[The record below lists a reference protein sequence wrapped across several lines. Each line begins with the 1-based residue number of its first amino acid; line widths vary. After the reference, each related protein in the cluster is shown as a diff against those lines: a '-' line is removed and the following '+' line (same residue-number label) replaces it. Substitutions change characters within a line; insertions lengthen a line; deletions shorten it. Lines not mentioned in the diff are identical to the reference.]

1 MVDNATGERMK
12 LPEINITKKEEIKVA
27 TPVKD
32 ENGNINGLIG
42 LDVLLEL
49 GVSIDLKNLKLKL

>member
-1 MVDNATGERMK
+1 MEWILKDI
-12 LPEINITKKEEIKVA
+12 EIDFGVI
-27 TPVKD
+27 D

>member
-1 MVDNATGERMK
+1 MWNGFKRYRNRFWSYRYHIMYLYYA
-12 LPEINITKKEEIKVA
+12 
-27 TPVKD
+27 
-32 ENGNINGLIG
+32 GNINGLIG

>member
-1 MVDNATGERMK
+1 MHIEKKIRFYFNMWNGFKDI
-12 LPEINITKKEEIKVA
+12 EIDFGVI
-27 TPVKD
+27 D

-49 GVSIDLKNLKLKL
+49 GVYRFKI

>member
-1 MVDNATGERMK
+1 MYLYYA
-12 LPEINITKKEEIKVA
+12 
-27 TPVKD
+27 
-32 ENGNINGLIG
+32 GNINGLIG

>member
-1 MVDNATGERMK
+1 MWNGFK
-12 LPEINITKKEEIKVA
+12 SIEIDFGVI
-27 TPVKD
+27 D
-32 ENGNINGLIG
+32 ENGNININGLIG